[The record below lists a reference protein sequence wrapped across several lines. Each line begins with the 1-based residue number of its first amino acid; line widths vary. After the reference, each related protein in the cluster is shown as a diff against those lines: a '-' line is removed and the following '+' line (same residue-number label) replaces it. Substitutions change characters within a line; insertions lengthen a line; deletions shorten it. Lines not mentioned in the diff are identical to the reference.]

1 MALKSWS
8 NVLARILRR
17 CALSLENAIS
27 KPRMLVAV
35 ALANKMARM
44 IWALWRVRKSVGQ
57 LGCFPVYGFGFQ
69 PWIPLLEFLTQ
80 GAIEGPRAGLQHE
93 MGTGF

>member
-1 MALKSWS
+1 MSQISPMALKSWS

-44 IWALWRVRKSVGQ
+44 IWAMLTNKEDYR
-57 LGCFPVYGFGFQ
+57 LPV
-69 PWIPLLEFLTQ
+69 T
-80 GAIEGPRAGLQHE
+80 ASA
-93 MGTGF
+93 